1 MKNIGIDIGGTF
13 TDLVFSDE
21 GKNITLKVPSTPEA
35 PGEAAIG
42 ALTRLR
48 DDHGINLD
56 TIDALSHGSTVAT
69 NALIQRRGGKTALV
83 TTAGFRDVLEIAR
96 LGRPPQAIYDIHY
109 QHPEP
114 VIPRALRFEI
124 DERVNYR
131 GDVETPLATAQVEA
145 LAVQLAH
152 LEVESIAVCF
162 LFSFLHPAHEQTVKA
177 ILERHLPSTPV
188 LCSSDI
194 LPERREYERTSTT
207 SISAY
212 LAPTVTRYIEYMH
225 HQLED
230 LGVIGSHKKGRFY
243 IMQSNGGLNTPETA
257 TASPGSLLL
266 SGPAAGIVAAARIGV
281 QAGFPDLISMDMGG
295 TSFDVALI
303 QNGRCLFSNETRLD
317 EAAFNVPMLDIKTVG
332 AGGGSIAWLD
342 NAGKLHIGPQSAGA
356 EPGPACYG
364 LGGSAPAV
372 TDANLLL
379 GFLSAEKFLGGEM
392 SIDTG
397 LAEAVVQERI
407 AAPLNMSVLE
417 AAAGIRQIVNANMA
431 GATRLVSVE
440 KGHDPRDFALLAFGG
455 AGPLHAAAIAAEL
468 EVPWVIVPRY
478 PGATSAAG
486 LVVADIV
493 HDFVQSTVTE
503 FARMTRHRLTQGFD
517 ALKERARQRLQ
528 ANDVPIERRRFECSL
543 DIKYVGQG
551 YTLEIT
557 VPETAITDNT
567 LTDIGHRFHERHEA
581 FFGFRA
587 EGEPVEIINL
597 RLQATGELERVTPP
611 PATNGGRD
619 PAPAHT
625 GERLAWVESSGK
637 LVTYQTYN
645 REQLH
650 PGAVVNGPAIVE
662 QTDSTTIV
670 PPQWVAVVDAWENLI
685 MGPKEWSVQ

>member
-21 GKNITLKVPSTPEA
+21 GNSITLKVPSTPDDPSA
-35 PGEAAIG
+35 AAID
-42 ALTRLR
+42 ALRRLR
-48 DDHGINLD
+48 DEHAVELEAV
-56 TIDALSHGSTVAT
+56 DALSHGSTVAT
-69 NALIQRRGGKTALV
+69 NALIQRRGGKTALI

-114 VIPRALRFEI
+114 VVPRALRFEI
-124 DERVNYR
+124 EERVNYQ
-131 GDVETPLATAQVEA
+131 GDIERALNLEQLETLATRLSELQVES
-145 LAVQLAH
+145 V
-152 LEVESIAVCF
+152 AVCL
-162 LFSFLHPAHEQTVKA
+162 LFSFLHPDHEQQVKSTLA
-177 ILERHLPSTPV
+177 RLLPSTPV

-207 SISAY
+207 AISAY
-212 LAPTVTRYIEYMH
+212 LAPTVTRYIEQMRIE
-225 HQLED
+225 LEH
-230 LGVIGSHKKGRFY
+230 LAMTRRFY

-257 TASPGSLLL
+257 TSNPGSLLL

-281 QAGFPDLISMDMGG
+281 EAGFPDLISMDMGG

-303 QNGRCLFSNETRLD
+303 QNGRCLFSNEARLD
-317 EAAFNVPMLDIKTVG
+317 EAAFNLPMLDIKTVG

-342 NAGKLHIGPQSAGA
+342 NAGKLRIGPQSAGA

-364 LGGSAPAV
+364 LGGEAPAV

-379 GFLSAEKFLGGEM
+379 GFLDAGKFLGGAMRIE
-392 SIDTG
+392 TA
-397 LAEAVVQERI
+397 LAENVIRDRVAE
-407 AAPLNMSVLE
+407 PLGMSVLE

-455 AGPLHAAAIAAEL
+455 AGPVHAVAIAEDL
-468 EVPWVIVPRY
+468 EVPWVVVPRY

-503 FARMTRHRLTQGFD
+503 LSRMTPERLNQGFD
-517 ALKERARQRLQ
+517 GLIERARQRLQ
-528 ANDVPIERRRFECSL
+528 ANEVPDEKQHFERSL

-551 YTLEIT
+551 YTLEVT
-557 VPETAITDNT
+557 VAESPITDDS
-567 LTDIGHRFHERHEA
+567 LADIARRFHDRHEA
-581 FFGFRA
+581 FYGFRA
-587 EGEPVEIINL
+587 EGEPVEIINF
-597 RLQATGELERVTPP
+597 RLQATGELERIS
-611 PATNGGRD
+611 PAPAACASRD
-619 PAPAHT
+619 PAAAHT
-625 GERLAWVESSGK
+625 GERMAWDESEDK
-637 LVTYQTYN
+637 LILYQLYARDRLET
-645 REQLH
+645 
-650 PGAVVNGPAIVE
+650 GAVLAGPAIVE

-670 PPQWVAVVDAWENLI
+670 PPGWVTVVDGLENLI
-685 MGPKEWSVQ
+685 IGRWEWQPHD